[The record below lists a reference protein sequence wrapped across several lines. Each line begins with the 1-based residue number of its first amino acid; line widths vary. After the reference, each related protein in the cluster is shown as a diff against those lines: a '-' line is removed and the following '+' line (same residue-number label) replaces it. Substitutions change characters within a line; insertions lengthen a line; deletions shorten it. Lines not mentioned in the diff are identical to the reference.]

1 VPRPRKTVDQ
11 AKLKSLALIGC
22 SNEKIAQTLGVSHDT
37 LTRRYRSQIE
47 AARGDGETQILA
59 KTFQAAMKGNMRALE
74 LSLIN
79 RCGWSNKPELVV
91 NVTQN
96 AGQPVAFNAAEFK
109 ARFAAAQKYLQEH
122 QDELQRPSG
131 NGERIP

>member
-1 VPRPRKTVDQ
+1 VARPRKTVDPT
-11 AKLKSLALIGC
+11 KLRDLALIGC
-22 SNEKIAQTLGVSHDT
+22 SIETMARNLSVSRDT
-37 LTRRYRSQIE
+37 LERRYRTVIE
-47 AARGDGETQILA
+47 EGRGEAEVQLHA
-59 KTFQAAMKGNMRALE
+59 KQHQAAMRGTRWALE

-79 RCGWSNKPELVV
+79 RCGWSNRPETVI
-91 NVTQN
+91 NVTQTT
-96 AGQPVAFNAAEFK
+96 GQPVAFNAAEFK